1 MNYGLL
7 SLLPPVVAV
16 ILAIWSK
23 NVILSLF
30 CGGFV
35 GAMIFCGGNPFA
47 AVHSM
52 IGDYFFIQLTDSYN
66 TATELVKKRKDAYKT
81 AEDMLM
87 VLDEDNEL
95 SPERVE
101 EIIADMQA
109 QDIWD
114 EYIGVTM
121 FVLRQGI

>member
-109 QDIWD
+109 QDI
-114 EYIGVTM
+114 
-121 FVLRQGI
+121 